1 LRILGAARG
10 LQNRNSVRLDDVAGR
25 LAAEIDADAGLIDEL
40 AKKYLEFS
48 RLVQKGDTAAG
59 NRNSAFNRIVA
70 RRAKINRQIV
80 KSKTKKTI
88 LLADD
93 DVNLRRV
100 LEFQLTEAGYKV
112 FTAQDG
118 AEAFEVFTNNDFDCI
133 ISDLR
138 MPKLS
143 GLELLGK
150 IKAAN
155 GEIPVIVITAFGEVE
170 TAVTAMKAGAFD
182 YINKPFNR
190 DEILLTLERALNF
203 SETKSENRQLRELV
217 DREFRLENIIGDSPA
232 IRAVLNVVG
241 RVSRSDATVLITGE
255 SGTGKE
261 LVAKGIHFSGK
272 RREQPFIPI
281 NCAAIPET
289 LIEAELF
296 GYKRG
301 SFTGAGGDSKGKFE
315 TADGGTLFLDEIS
328 QMPLALQPKLLRV
341 LQEQEIVRIGESTP
355 RKIDVRIV
363 AATNQNLEKMVEQGT
378 FREDLYFRLAVVPV
392 NIPPLRA
399 RREDIP
405 LLVNHFFNRA
415 KEKHGFEDL
424 KIEREVVDVLSN
436 YSFPGNV
443 RELENLIE
451 RMVVLSDGEKI
462 TLQDVPQSIKK
473 PPETFGNVR
482 MELPAENISL
492 DEVERE
498 IIRYALE
505 MHNGN
510 QSQTARYLGITR
522 SALIYRMQK
531 SGLDE

>member
-1 LRILGAARG
+1 MKS
-10 LQNRNSVRLDDVAGR
+10 NS
-25 LAAEIDADAGLIDEL
+25 
-40 AKKYLEFS
+40 
-48 RLVQKGDTAAG
+48 
-59 NRNSAFNRIVA
+59 
-70 RRAKINRQIV
+70 
-80 KSKTKKTI
+80 KKTI

-112 FTAQDG
+112 STARDG
-118 AEAFEVFTNNDFDCI
+118 AEAWEIFTNDDFDCV

-155 GEIPVIVITAFGEVE
+155 TEIPVIVITAFGEVE

-190 DEILLTLERALNF
+190 AEILLTLERALNF
-203 SETKSENRQLRELV
+203 SATKTENRQLRELV
-217 DREFRLENIIGDSPA
+217 DKEFRLANIIGDSPA
-232 IRAVLNVVG
+232 MRSVLNIVG

-272 RREQPFIPI
+272 RKDQPFIPI

-296 GYKRG
+296 GYRRG
-301 SFTGAGGDSKGKFE
+301 SFTGANLDTKGKFE
-315 TADGGTLFLDEIS
+315 TAGGGTLFLDEIN
-328 QMPLALQPKLLRV
+328 QMPLPLQPKLLRV
-341 LQEQEIVRIGESTP
+341 LQEQEIVRIGESVP
-355 RKIDVRIV
+355 RKIDVRII
-363 AATNQNLEKMVEQGT
+363 AATNQNLEKMIEEGT

-392 NIPPLRA
+392 NIPPLRT
-399 RREDIP
+399 RREDVP
-405 LLVNHFFNRA
+405 LLINHFFKRGR
-415 KEKHGFEDL
+415 EKHGYENL
-424 KIEREVVDVLSN
+424 KISREVGNVLSN
-436 YSFPGNV
+436 YSYPGNA

-451 RMVVLSDGEKI
+451 RMIVLSDGENL
-462 TLQDVPQSIKK
+462 TLEDVPDYIGK
-473 PPETFGNVR
+473 PSQIFGGVKF
-482 MELPAENISL
+482 ELPAENISL
-492 DEVERE
+492 DDVERE
-498 IIRYALE
+498 IIRYALA
-505 MHNGN
+505 MHHGN

-531 SGLDE
+531 FGFDE

>member
-1 LRILGAARG
+1 MKN
-10 LQNRNSVRLDDVAGR
+10 NRA
-25 LAAEIDADAGLIDEL
+25 
-40 AKKYLEFS
+40 
-48 RLVQKGDTAAG
+48 
-59 NRNSAFNRIVA
+59 
-70 RRAKINRQIV
+70 
-80 KSKTKKTI
+80 KTI

-112 FTAQDG
+112 LTAQDG
-118 AEAFEVFTNNDFDCI
+118 VEALEIFADNNFDCVI
-133 ISDLR
+133 TDLR

-143 GLELLGK
+143 GLELLEK
-150 IKAAN
+150 IKITNA
-155 GEIPVIVITAFGEVE
+155 EIPVIVITAFGEVE
-170 TAVTAMKAGAFD
+170 TAVAAMKAGAFD

-190 DEILLTLERALNF
+190 DEILLTLERALSF
-203 SETKSENRQLRELV
+203 SETRNENRQLRELV
-217 DREFRLENIIGDSPA
+217 DKEFRLDNIIGDSPA
-232 IRAVLNVVG
+232 MRTVLNLVG

-261 LVAKGIHFSGK
+261 LIAKGIHFSGK
-272 RREQPFIPI
+272 RKDKPFIPI
-281 NCAAIPET
+281 NCAAIPEN
-289 LIEAELF
+289 LIESELF

-301 SFTGAGGDSKGKFE
+301 SFTGATADTKGKFE
-315 TADGGTLFLDEIS
+315 DASGGTLFLDEIS
-328 QMPLALQPKLLRV
+328 QMPLALQPRLLRV

-355 RKIDVRIV
+355 RKIDVRII

-378 FREDLYFRLAVVPV
+378 FREDLYFRLAVVPI
-392 NIPPLRA
+392 NIPPLRT

-405 LLVNHFFNRA
+405 LLINHFFRRA
-415 KEKHGFEDL
+415 KEKHSFKNL
-424 KIEREVVDVLSN
+424 KMTGEVVNVLSN
-436 YSFPGNV
+436 YLFPGNV

-451 RMVVLSDGEKI
+451 RMVVLSDEKEL
-462 TLQDVPQSIKK
+462 TLADVPEYISK
-473 PPETFGNVR
+473 PLQVFGSVKF
-482 MELPAENISL
+482 ELPFESISL

-531 SGLDE
+531 SGLTVEN